1 MGTINLEDIKAGMIL
16 GGDIKDR
23 NGLVLLSAGHE
34 ITEKH
39 LKILK
44 MWGIME
50 VDIEGVTREETISEA
65 TSQIDPLLLQEAETK
80 IREQFR
86 HTDMENR
93 FMNELFRLL
102 TLRSVHETL
111 RGENHGS

>member
-16 GGDIKDR
+16 GRDIKDR

-50 VDIEGVTREETISEA
+50 ADIEGVTREETISEA
-65 TSQIDPLLLQEAETK
+65 ASQIDPLLLQETENQ

-86 HTDMENR
+86 HADMKNP

-102 TLRSVHETL
+102 TLRGVHETL
-111 RGENHGS
+111 RREDHGS